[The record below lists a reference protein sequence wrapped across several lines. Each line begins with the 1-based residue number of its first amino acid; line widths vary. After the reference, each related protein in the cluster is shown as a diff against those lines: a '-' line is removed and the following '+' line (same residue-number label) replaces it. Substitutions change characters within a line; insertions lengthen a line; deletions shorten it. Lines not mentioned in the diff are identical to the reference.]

1 MNCSLKK
8 IQMKSTSYEVTFE
21 SFTERH
27 YIRTFAKKYRGA
39 WDITQRIITEEF
51 RQIDLLFLK
60 NTAETITDSGN
71 IKICK
76 TEFKIAGTK
85 ESRHG
90 SGNRCIVAIHKGISK
105 VCVLLVYHKNDLGG
119 HNETVEWKKV
129 IKENYS
135 EYKDLFN

>member
-1 MNCSLKK
+1 MSFLLKR
-8 IQMKSTSYEVTFE
+8 IQMKSTNYEVIFE

-27 YIRTFAKKYRGA
+27 YIRTFAKKYKSA

-60 NTAETITDSGN
+60 NTAETITDNQN

-76 TEFKIAGTK
+76 TEFKIAGTQ

-90 SGNRCIVAIHKGISK
+90 SGNRCIVAIQKDTVK
-105 VCVLLVYHKNDLGG
+105 VYVLLVYNKKDLGG
-119 HNETVEWKKV
+119 GNETANWKNV
-129 IKENYS
+129 IKENYP
-135 EYKDLFN
+135 EYRDLL